1 MIRKTENDSGLS
13 FFLGNASLS
22 CVLKIHYGKLQLIHM
37 GAPVLPEDA
46 DAMCCSTLFG
56 WGNDVLYSQEDNG
69 SSLDTMPLAWSETG
83 TGDYRESP
91 VEILVD
97 GKWRMVVEE
106 DENFLRHRIHA
117 FPETEI
123 TALRVTVA
131 ETWGDPSARLFEIRV
146 Y

>member
-1 MIRKTENDSGLS
+1 M
-13 FFLGNASLS
+13 
-22 CVLKIHYGKLQLIHM
+22 
-37 GAPVLPEDA
+37 
-46 DAMCCSTLFG
+46 LFRS
-56 WGNDVLYSQEDNG
+56 VKSY
-69 SSLDTMPLAWSETG
+69 A
-83 TGDYRESP
+83 

-97 GKWRMVVEE
+97 GRWRMVVEE

-123 TALRVTVA
+123 AALRVTVT